1 MSIRRSPNASGG
13 RRPSMLDVARMAG
26 VSHQTVSRVING
38 SPDVAPETRAR
49 VRKAIDTL
57 GYQPNNTA
65 RALASHRTRTIAVV
79 AGGLWRPRSVDMLAA
94 ASATARA
101 HALFTTVSLVD
112 ADLCTDADMVGLCD
126 DFSQQGVDALVV
138 LAPTDVMVRAVCRLD
153 TPLPRVIVTSTHGQA
168 SLRDMMSSMR
178 EESRRRSAVVGGD
191 DWGAMAQ
198 VVRLVIGYGHRS
210 ALYFAGP
217 RGWRGSTTRLLA
229 WRTLTAEVSLPNV
242 VVPGN
247 SWDAGEAYARMNH
260 ALERIGSSGGA
271 VPTVVVTS
279 SDGQA
284 MGAARALHEHG
295 LRIPQDVSL
304 VGFGDYPAM
313 AAMMPPLST
322 LRPDFAQIGSA
333 ALREAVWLLG
343 GGPEVGYAASV
354 HGAGLIPA
362 TMVRRASLGR
372 VPRV

>member
-1 MSIRRSPNASGG
+1 
-13 RRPSMLDVARMAG
+13 MLDVARMAG

-49 VRKAIDTL
+49 VRRAIAAL
-57 GYQPNNTA
+57 GYRPSNAA
-65 RALASHRTRTIAVV
+65 RALASHRTRTVAVV
-79 AGGLWRPRSVDMLAA
+79 AGGLWRPGAVDMLAA
-94 ASATARA
+94 VSGTARA
-101 HALFTTVSLVD
+101 HGLFTTMSMVD
-112 ADLCTDADMVGLCD
+112 ADLCTDADMVALCD
-126 DFSQQGVDALVV
+126 DFTQQGVDALVV
-138 LAPTDVMVRAVCRLD
+138 LAPTDVMVRAACRLD

-178 EESRRRSAVVGGD
+178 GESRRRSAVVGSD
-191 DWGAMAQ
+191 DWGAVAAVM
-198 VVRLVIGYGHRS
+198 RLVIGYGHRS

-217 RGWRGSTTRLLA
+217 RAWRGATTRLLA
-229 WRTLTAEVSLPNV
+229 WKTLAAEASLPNA

-260 ALERIGSSGGA
+260 ALERIGAAGGA

-284 MGAARALHEHG
+284 MGVARALHEHG

-313 AAMMPPLST
+313 SAMMPPLST

-343 GGPEVGYAASV
+343 EGPEVGYATSI

-362 TMVRRASLGR
+362 RMVRRASLGR

>member
-1 MSIRRSPNASGG
+1 MSAAGMRRG
-13 RRPSMLDVARMAG
+13 RRPSIVDVAAVAG
-26 VSHQTVSRVING
+26 VSRQTVSRVING
-38 SPDVAPETRAR
+38 SPDVAAATRAR
-49 VRKAIDTL
+49 VRSAIAAL
-57 GYQPNNTA
+57 GYRPNNTA
-65 RALASHRTRTIAVV
+65 RALASQRTRTIAVV
-79 AGGLWRPRSVDMLAA
+79 AGGLWRPRAVDMFAA
-94 ASATARA
+94 VSATARA
-101 HALFTTVSLVD
+101 HGLFTTVSMLD

-126 DFSQQGVDALVV
+126 DFTQQGVDALVV
-138 LAPTDVMVRAVCRLD
+138 LAPTDVMVRAACRLD
-153 TPLPRVIVTSTHGQA
+153 ISLPRVIVTSTHGQV
-168 SLRDMMSSMR
+168 SLRGMMSSMR
-178 EESRRRSAVVGGD
+178 EESRRRSAVVGSD
-191 DWGAMAQ
+191 DWGAVAA

-217 RGWRGSTTRLLA
+217 RGWRGATTRLLA
-229 WRTLTAEVSLPNV
+229 WKTLTAEASLPNV

-260 ALERIGSSGGA
+260 ALERIGASGGA
-271 VPTVVVTS
+271 IPTVIVAS

-284 MGAARALHEHG
+284 MGVARALHEHG

-313 AAMMPPLST
+313 SAMMPPLST

-343 GGPEVGYAASV
+343 EGPEVGYATSV

-362 TMVRRASLGR
+362 LMVRRASLGR